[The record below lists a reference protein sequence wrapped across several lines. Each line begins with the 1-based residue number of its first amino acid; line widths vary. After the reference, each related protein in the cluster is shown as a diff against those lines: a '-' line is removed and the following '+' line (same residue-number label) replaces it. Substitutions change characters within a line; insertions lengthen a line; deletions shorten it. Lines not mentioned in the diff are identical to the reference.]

1 MKNNIQTYFKT
12 NIKKLEIII
21 KWGFATC
28 PALFDSVPF
37 VYKGTQIEVIY
48 QKKRMTLRK
57 AITMI
62 KNNMKRKL

>member
-12 NIKKLEIII
+12 NIKKLGIII
-21 KWGFATC
+21 KWGLVTC

>member
-1 MKNNIQTYFKT
+1 M
-12 NIKKLEIII
+12 EIII